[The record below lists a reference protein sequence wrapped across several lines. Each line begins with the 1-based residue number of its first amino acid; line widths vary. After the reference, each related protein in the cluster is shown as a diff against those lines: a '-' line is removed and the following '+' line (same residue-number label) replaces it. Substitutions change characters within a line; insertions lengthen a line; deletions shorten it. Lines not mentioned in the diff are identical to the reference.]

1 MLNIQEKFIN
11 LLMDLKVVSE
21 ESEIDSSNIEAL
33 GNIIEETKLLIP
45 VVGDFSSGKSTL
57 LNKFIGKDILAVNV
71 LPETSI
77 PAELYYSE
85 REYNIAVDKDGN
97 ETEIDD
103 LSAENIQKYSYVRR
117 YINSDNLKKIDPII
131 LVDMPGFDSPL
142 ENHNKSIISYLD
154 KGVYYMVLSAIDAGT
169 ISKSLMTQIK
179 NIRGFKKDFSMFIT
193 KSELRSK
200 EDFKA
205 IKEEMLKTL
214 RQVSYDKDIYSI
226 SSKDIN
232 LFNEVITKLDPENIC
247 KSIYIDSIKE
257 LIYELKSSINVRI
270 SALKKDKKANDK
282 IIDDLKDAIQKIE
295 VKRAR
300 LIEDEKNKNYES
312 EVNSIVQEVGKE
324 LNNNLDSLVN
334 TAMRGDSEGLKEE
347 MLNIIQ
353 PIIIE
358 KTNIALDNIN
368 VNISREISADVK
380 SLDSVLSEYNIP
392 NFIQKIE
399 SNIEKYRDKIKIP
412 KLKNTGTSSNTVY
425 KTVMTT
431 AAILTSV
438 VNPIIE
444 ILVVFLP
451 EIINLCFGFLKD
463 RQQKEEIKNQI
474 ISQITH
480 IKRELKV
487 QITQIFKEN
496 ASKSIEAIS
505 ESFDEELNK
514 KKEEIE
520 QVQEEL
526 SSKKDLDAL
535 ISKLQD
541 NLKKIDEVSNVLYS
555 E

>member
-295 VKRAR
+295 AKRAR

-368 VNISREISADVK
+368 VNISLFRK
-380 SLDSVLSEYNIP
+380 
-392 NFIQKIE
+392 
-399 SNIEKYRDKIKIP
+399 
-412 KLKNTGTSSNTVY
+412 
-425 KTVMTT
+425 
-431 AAILTSV
+431 
-438 VNPIIE
+438 
-444 ILVVFLP
+444 
-451 EIINLCFGFLKD
+451 
-463 RQQKEEIKNQI
+463 
-474 ISQITH
+474 
-480 IKRELKV
+480 
-487 QITQIFKEN
+487 
-496 ASKSIEAIS
+496 
-505 ESFDEELNK
+505 
-514 KKEEIE
+514 
-520 QVQEEL
+520 
-526 SSKKDLDAL
+526 
-535 ISKLQD
+535 
-541 NLKKIDEVSNVLYS
+541 
-555 E
+555 

>member
-247 KSIYIDSIKE
+247 KSIY
-257 LIYELKSSINVRI
+257 
-270 SALKKDKKANDK
+270 
-282 IIDDLKDAIQKIE
+282 
-295 VKRAR
+295 
-300 LIEDEKNKNYES
+300 
-312 EVNSIVQEVGKE
+312 
-324 LNNNLDSLVN
+324 
-334 TAMRGDSEGLKEE
+334 M
-347 MLNIIQ
+347 
-353 PIIIE
+353 
-358 KTNIALDNIN
+358 
-368 VNISREISADVK
+368 
-380 SLDSVLSEYNIP
+380 
-392 NFIQKIE
+392 
-399 SNIEKYRDKIKIP
+399 DKIK
-412 KLKNTGTSSNTVY
+412 
-425 KTVMTT
+425 
-431 AAILTSV
+431 
-438 VNPIIE
+438 E
-444 ILVVFLP
+444 
-451 EIINLCFGFLKD
+451 
-463 RQQKEEIKNQI
+463 
-474 ISQITH
+474 
-480 IKRELKV
+480 
-487 QITQIFKEN
+487 
-496 ASKSIEAIS
+496 
-505 ESFDEELNK
+505 
-514 KKEEIE
+514 
-520 QVQEEL
+520 
-526 SSKKDLDAL
+526 
-535 ISKLQD
+535 
-541 NLKKIDEVSNVLYS
+541 
-555 E
+555 